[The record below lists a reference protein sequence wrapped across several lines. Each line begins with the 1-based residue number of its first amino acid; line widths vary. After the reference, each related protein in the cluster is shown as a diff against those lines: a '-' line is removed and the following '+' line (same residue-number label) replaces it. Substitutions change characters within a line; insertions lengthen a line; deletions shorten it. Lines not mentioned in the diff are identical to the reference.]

1 MVSGRHKS
9 NTMRKVFVRLPGG
22 KTAVRYKL
30 RKPSRATCPMTGEKL
45 QGVPNLRPVGISR
58 LPKTKRRPQR
68 AFGGVLSSRAAR
80 RVIVSKARSE
90 PAQSDE

>member
-9 NTMRKVFVRLPGG
+9 KTMRKVFVRIPSGVSV
-22 KTAVRYKL
+22 VRYKL

-45 QGVPNLRPVGISR
+45 QAVPNLRPNDLNQ
-58 LPKTKRRPQR
+58 LPKTKKRPQR

-80 RVIVSKARSE
+80 RVIMSKARDVQSE
-90 PAQSDE
+90 